1 MKRLL
6 ALLLTFPLCIFTLF
20 CVGCYTPQKDAV
32 NIKYYAEASQLPP
45 FVLSGQ
51 ETIALVPEPAATALQ
66 ANATKQGKTLYRLD
80 LQELYDSEQKA
91 YPQAVL
97 LVKKSVLGSH
107 AGIVQTLENAVSE
120 SVGWIKTNTE
130 QAVSAISNNGTT
142 TLNAKALNSNAI
154 DGCKIYWQG
163 ASNAK
168 QSVKDYINSIIE
180 IDSAKA
186 KVVEDKF
193 FDLTSSQ
200 TSQKA
205 EYVFAMPDGAPALSV
220 AKLMNDGNN
229 LGTNKTID
237 YQVVSTIELRN
248 HIVLGTA
255 DFIVCP
261 VNMASQLYTASSNT
275 DHYVM
280 VSVLTHGNF
289 YIISTEQITI
299 NDLAGKQVAVPMP
312 NAVPDWTFRMVLNK
326 HGLTYQTVE

>member
-1 MKRLL
+1 MKRFVTLML
-6 ALLLTFPLCIFTLF
+6 AIVFCFCI
-20 CVGCYTPQKDAV
+20 VGCTEPSKEAV
-32 NIKYYAEASQLPP
+32 NVKYYAEASQIPP
-45 FVLSGQ
+45 LMLNGQ

-66 ANATKQGKTLYRLD
+66 ANASKQGKTLYRLD

-97 LVKKSVLGSH
+97 LVKKSVLCSH
-107 AGIVQTLENAVSE
+107 NGLVQTLENAISE
-120 SVGWIKTNTE
+120 NCGWLKTNTD
-130 QAVSAISNNGTT
+130 QAVSAISNNGVT

-180 IDSAKA
+180 IDSEKA

-193 FDLTSSQ
+193 FDLTS
-200 TSQKA
+200 TLTNQKS
-205 EYVFAMPDGAPALSV
+205 EYVFAMPDGAPALAV
-220 AKLMNDGNN
+220 AKLMHDQNN
-229 LGTNKTID
+229 LGTSKPID
-237 YQVVSTIELRN
+237 YQVVTTIELRN
-248 HIVLGTA
+248 HLVTGSA

-261 VNMASQLYTASSNT
+261 VNMASQLYTASSST

-289 YIISTEQITI
+289 YILSTEQITL
-299 NDLAGKQVAVPMP
+299 NDLTGKQIAVPMP
-312 NAVPDWTFRMVLNK
+312 NAVPDWTFKMVLNK

>member
-6 ALLLTFPLCIFTLF
+6 ALLFAVILSVFALF
-20 CVGCYTPQKDAV
+20 CVGCFEPQKEAV
-32 NIKYYAEASQLPP
+32 NIKYYAEASQIPP
-45 FVLSGQ
+45 LVLSGQ

-107 AGIVQTLENAVSE
+107 TGIIQALENAISE
-120 SVGWIKTNTE
+120 NASWIKTNTE
-130 QAVSAISNNGTT
+130 QAVSAIASNGET

-154 DGCKIYWQG
+154 DGCKIYLQG
-163 ASNAK
+163 ASSAK
-168 QSVKDYINSIIE
+168 QSVKNYINSIIE
-180 IDSAKA
+180 IDSTKAKA
-186 KVVEDKF
+186 VEDKF
-193 FDLTSSQ
+193 FDLTSSL
-200 TSQKA
+200 TNQKS

-237 YQVVSTIELRN
+237 YQVVTTTELRN
-248 HIVLGTA
+248 NLVKGTA
-255 DFIVCP
+255 DFIICP
-261 VNMASQLYTASSNT
+261 VNMASQLYLESSST

-280 VSVLTHGNF
+280 ASVLTHGNF
-289 YIISTEQITI
+289 YIISTEQIAI

-312 NAVPDWTFRMVLNK
+312 NAVPDWTFRMVLSK
-326 HGLTYQTVE
+326 HGLTYQTV

>member
-6 ALLLTFPLCIFTLF
+6 ALLFALVLCVFACF
-20 CVGCYTPQKDAV
+20 CVGCYEPQKDAV
-32 NIKYYAEASQLPP
+32 NIKYYAEASQIPP
-45 FVLSGQ
+45 LMLNGQ
-51 ETIALVPEPAATALQ
+51 ETIGLVPEPAATALQ

-107 AGIVQTLENAVSE
+107 AAIVQTLENAIGENVS
-120 SVGWIKTNTE
+120 WLKANTE
-130 QAVSAISNNGTT
+130 QAVTAIANNGAT

-163 ASNAK
+163 ASDAK
-168 QSVKDYINSIIE
+168 QSVKDYIDSIIE
-180 IDSAKA
+180 IDSEKA
-186 KVVEDKF
+186 KVVDDKF
-193 FDLTSSQ
+193 FDQTSSL
-200 TSQKA
+200 TNQKE
-205 EYVFAMPDGAPALSV
+205 EYIFAIPDGAPALSV
-220 AKLMNDGNN
+220 AKLINDENS

-237 YQVVSTIELRN
+237 YKIVSTTELRN
-248 HIVLGTA
+248 HLVTGTA

-261 VNMASQLYTASSNT
+261 VNMASQLYSTCSQT

-312 NAVPDWTFRMVLNK
+312 NAVPDWTFKMVLSK